1 MSASQVPT
9 VSAVRARRTPNVL
22 VPKVQPTKNPRGRK
36 GKAGW
41 NAGDRPLQKNSL
53 SNKKRNGTA
62 TLFKKA
68 AELEGATDGQY
79 RCYVVVVDTT
89 TAADPSMC
97 GDRNHEGPAPTMH
110 IYASGVDGAE
120 DGDKATKAANKIG
133 AVVKK
138 YANLRVRNDRK
149 SKWKKG
155 KRTAKVYGP
164 DAARRSPAASAQL
177 ALQSFVASQEQEDNE
192 ELFEDELDDVLA
204 SVPVFGNGAGT
215 CGADG
220 V

>member
-1 MSASQVPT
+1 MVIGRCLLRRRSTTKSNTWTHRPNERIAT
-9 VSAVRARRTPNVL
+9 VGPESIH
-22 VPKVQPTKNPRGRK
+22 
-36 GKAGW
+36 
-41 NAGDRPLQKNSL
+41 
-53 SNKKRNGTA
+53 
-62 TLFKKA
+62 
-68 AELEGATDGQY
+68 
-79 RCYVVVVDTT
+79 
-89 TAADPSMC
+89 SMY
-97 GDRNHEGPAPTMH
+97 PTMH

-164 DAARRSPAASAQL
+164 NAARRSPAASAQL

-220 V
+220 A